1 MNSESEPN
9 KKTGWTSLEEFMLEA
24 IENGMEKEF
33 FTIMEHMPET
43 VRKKYRKL
51 FLELK
56 GKK

>member
-1 MNSESEPN
+1 
-9 KKTGWTSLEEFMLEA
+9 MLEA